1 MSHSPL
7 RSPLTLLALVL
18 LAGLG
23 PAVAAPPEIPGPR
36 SGKWAH
42 EFTTLAP
49 DPRVVWG
56 RLDNGV
62 RYALLPHAGVPG
74 SVAMRL
80 VMLSGSLEETESERG
95 IAHFIEHMVFRGT
108 RRFKYQDMVGFFQKL
123 GMEYGSDVNAVT
135 TFDYTGYSLD
145 FRDNNPELLHQG
157 LMLLR
162 DFVDSAE
169 FDSGYIEHER
179 GVILSELRLRT
190 GGLSGENLASYWPL
204 VYRGHKLQSRSPG
217 GTPEHVRKFT
227 REQFLEFYRRCYRPD
242 LAVVVVVGDIDPAKV
257 TELIG
262 TEFGAIPPR
271 PDPVPPRDEGRLDT
285 RKALRAAVFPI
296 SDVGSIMVS
305 ATSVIRPPARPDSME
320 QHIEHHSRR
329 FVSSLL
335 SDRVQK
341 TLPGGAGAHYDTIA
355 GVGTAEAR
363 VQGPPGE
370 WDAAVTGL
378 DEIIRVTYERG
389 FTEREINQLKRHYR
403 MLSSFM
409 LEQTATMDPSNLAA
423 SLVDSITEHSVYIGF
438 DEGWRTF
445 FDWLG
450 RVTPAELLQS
460 FRNCWDLDRMA
471 FHVAGEVEVKG
482 GEAAVLKR
490 VADVRKG
497 KMRTLRIDTRDEA
510 AFTLLKWGTPT
521 PVVER
526 SELPEL
532 GAKFYRFGNNVR
544 VNHIP
549 RRNEPGLVMAVVRV
563 GNGVLDMP
571 GNQPALKEFGLQTL
585 LGSGAGRYTSEQVGE
600 IVDDHMLAFS
610 LDLEDHDAFTFRG
623 YTRTEDF
630 KAFLGVVTEFL
641 HKPRFETAVNR
652 SQRLMAAIQ
661 RAIGGF
667 GIGQGVR
674 ELEDHLFRGDPRF
687 TWGTV
692 NNYLGMSVLDVRNW
706 IQPQLTGGYL
716 EMTVVGDIGEEALLD
731 LVSRTLGSLPVRAAA
746 KATAKPPAPVEV
758 TAPAGFRRIE
768 FIGEQHQAIVV
779 TTWPV
784 LHATT
789 VRDSI
794 AVNVLGRVM
803 DIRIRERVRDDLGL
817 AYSPRTSYDEYDGF
831 PGFGLLQTMIDCAP
845 SESTRIAEL
854 VTSLSADAA
863 EKGIEPGEFT
873 GALGVFKGKIRRAF
887 LENGFLLK
895 YLSRAQEN
903 PQSVDDLV
911 AASKDLFDTI
921 TIEEVNA
928 WAARV
933 LPASNC
939 RSAAIVPKPFI
950 GIFQTGQ
957 P

>member
-1 MSHSPL
+1 MSYSPFRPRL
-7 RSPLTLLALVL
+7 NLLAFALLVV
-18 LAGLG
+18 LA

-42 EFTTLAP
+42 EFTSLAP
-49 DPRVVWG
+49 DSRVVWG
-56 RLDNGV
+56 RLENGV
-62 RYALLPHAGVPG
+62 RYALLPHKGVPG
-74 SVAMRL
+74 TVAMRL
-80 VMLSGSLEETESERG
+80 VMLSGSLDETETERG
-95 IAHFIEHMVFRGT
+95 IAHFTEHMVFRGT

-135 TFDYTGYSLD
+135 TFDYTAYSLD

-162 DFVDSAE
+162 DFADSAE
-169 FDSGYIEHER
+169 FDGGYIDHER
-179 GVILSELRLRT
+179 GVILSELRLRS
-190 GGLSGENLASYWPL
+190 GGLSGENFASYWPL

-217 GTPEHVRKFT
+217 GTPQHVRKLT
-227 REQFLEFYRRCYRPD
+227 REQFLEFYHRCYRPD
-242 LAVVVVVGDIDPAKV
+242 LAVVVVVGDIDPANI
-257 TELIG
+257 TALIR
-262 TEFGAIPPR
+262 TEFGAIPAR
-271 PDPVPPRDEGRLDT
+271 TDPVPAREEGRLDT

-296 SDVGSIMVS
+296 SDVGGITVS
-305 ATSVIRPPARPDSME
+305 ATSSIRPPSRPDTLQRHLE
-320 QHIEHHSRR
+320 EHARR

-335 SDRVQK
+335 SDRVEK
-341 TLPGGAGAHYDTIA
+341 TLPGGAGAHYMSVA
-355 GVGTAEAR
+355 GVNTAEAR
-363 VQGPPGE
+363 AEGPPGG

-378 DEIIRVTYERG
+378 DEIIRVTYEKG
-389 FTEREINQLKRHYR
+389 FTEREINQRKRHYR

-409 LEQTATMDPSNLAA
+409 LEQASTMDPTSLAG
-423 SLVDSITEHSVYIGF
+423 SLVDSITEHTVYLGF
-438 DEGWRTF
+438 EEGWRTF

-450 RVTPAELLQS
+450 RVTPAELLQA
-460 FRNCWDLDRMA
+460 FRNSWDLERLA

-490 VADVRKG
+490 VAEVRKG
-497 KMRTLRIDTRDEA
+497 RMRTLRIETRDESV
-510 AFTLLKWGTPT
+510 FTLLKWGSPS

-526 SELPEL
+526 SEVPEL
-532 GAKFYRFGNNVR
+532 EAKLYRFGNNVR
-544 VNHIP
+544 VNHIH
-549 RRNEPGLVMAVVRV
+549 RRNEPGLVMATVRV

-571 GNQPALKEFGLQTL
+571 GTQPAIKEFGLQTL
-585 LGSGAGRYTSEQVGE
+585 LASGAGRYTSEQIGE

-641 HKPRFETAVNR
+641 HKPRFETAVHR
-652 SQRLMAAIQ
+652 SQKLMAAIQ
-661 RAIGGF
+661 RAMGGF
-667 GIGQGVR
+667 GIGQAVR
-674 ELEDHLFRGDPRF
+674 ELQDHLFRGDPRF
-687 TWGTV
+687 TSGTV

-716 EMTVVGDIGEEALLD
+716 EMTVVGDIAEEALLD
-731 LVSRTLGSLPVRAAA
+731 LVSRTLGALPVRAATKVMA
-746 KATAKPPAPVEV
+746 RTPAPIEV
-758 TAPAGFRRIE
+758 TAPAGFKRIE
-768 FIGEQHQAIVV
+768 FVGEQHQAMVIA
-779 TTWPV
+779 TWPV
-784 LHATT
+784 REAAT

-794 AVNVLGRVM
+794 AVHVLGRVM

-817 AYSPRTSYDEYDGF
+817 AYSPRTQYDEFDGF

-845 SESTRIAEL
+845 GESTRVAEL
-854 VTSLSADAA
+854 VTSLSAAAA
-863 EKGIEPGEFT
+863 EEGIQPGEFT
-873 GALGVFKGKIRRAF
+873 GALGVFKGQIRRAF
-887 LENGFLLK
+887 LENGFLLR
-895 YLSRAQEN
+895 YLSRAQES

-911 AASKDLFDTI
+911 AASQDLFDTI

-933 LPASNC
+933 LPASNS